1 LILLSNSS
9 NSTAPTIASPLL
21 KVGVPR
27 NLPHVDG
34 ERLVSLD
41 SVQQRLVFQAGLD
54 GLCTRTGLFA
64 DQLLSR

>member
-9 NSTAPTIASPLL
+9 NSTAPTIASPVM
-21 KVGVPR
+21 KVGSSR
-27 NLPHVDG
+27 SLPHVDG

-41 SVQQRLVFQAGLD
+41 SVRERLVFQAGHG

-64 DQLLSR
+64 DQLLSQ